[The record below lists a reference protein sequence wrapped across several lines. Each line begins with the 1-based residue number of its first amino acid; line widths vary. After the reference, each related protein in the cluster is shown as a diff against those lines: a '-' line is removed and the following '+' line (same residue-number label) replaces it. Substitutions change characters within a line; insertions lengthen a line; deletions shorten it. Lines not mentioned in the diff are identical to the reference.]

1 MSEVDGWGPGR
12 RLLAAGAAHRFHVLG
27 RTKVEIAKELG
38 MSRFAVARLLDA
50 AVEQGLVRIEV
61 TAGDDLDHRASEQ
74 LAATYGLRRALVA
87 PAIPAAPAAPA
98 PPTAPRAETA
108 PTARQQ
114 VAALTAKLLTEVV
127 SADDVLGLAWSRTI
141 NEAVDALTMLP
152 PCTVV
157 QLCGAYSLPWR
168 SDTSAETV
176 ARVGALC
183 GGPAFPIYAPLVL
196 PDDQTARTLRAQP
209 GVVDA
214 VGRFADLTVAVV
226 SVGAWSPEHST
237 VYDVLAEDERAA
249 LGERGVVGEVV
260 ALPFDEEGRV
270 LDVDLARRVLAID
283 EAALRAVDEV
293 IVLVAHPE
301 RARAADAV
309 LRSGLASTLVTDA
322 ATAAVLQE
330 KAQVGQVVERRA
342 RS

>member
-1 MSEVDGWGPGR
+1 MSVGADGVAWGPGR

-27 RTKVEIAKELG
+27 RTKVEIARELG

-50 AVEQGLVRIEV
+50 AQEQGLVRIEV
-61 TAGDDLDHRASEQ
+61 TAGDDLDHRASEE
-74 LAATYGLRRALVA
+74 LAAAYGLRRALVA
-87 PAIPAAPAAPA
+87 PGAGR
-98 PPTAPRAETA
+98 PR
-108 PTARQQ
+108 
-114 VAALTAKLLTEVV
+114 VASLTAELLTEIVGP
-127 SADDVLGLAWSRTI
+127 DDVLGLAWSRTI
-141 NEAVDALTMLP
+141 NEAVDALTSLP

-183 GGPAFPIYAPLVL
+183 GGPTFPIYAPLVL
-196 PDDQTARTLRAQP
+196 PDDQTARTLREQP
-209 GVVDA
+209 GVADA
-214 VGRFADLTVAVV
+214 FGRFADLTVAVI

-237 VYDVLAEDERAA
+237 VHDVLDEEERTA

-260 ALPFDEEGRV
+260 ALPFDADGRV

-283 EAALRAVDEV
+283 EAALRAVPEV
-293 IVLVAHPE
+293 IVLVSEPA
-301 RARAADAV
+301 RARAADAL

-322 ATAAVLQE
+322 ATTTALRETARP
-330 KAQVGQVVERRA
+330 GQVVERRA
-342 RS
+342 GS

>member
-1 MSEVDGWGPGR
+1 MSAVDEWGPTR
-12 RLLAAGAAHRFHVLG
+12 RLLAATAAHRFHVLG
-27 RTKVEIAKELG
+27 RTKVEVAKELG

-50 AVEQGLVRIEV
+50 AVDQGLVRIEV
-61 TAGDDLDHRASEQ
+61 TAGADLDHRASEQ
-74 LAATYGLRRALVA
+74 LAASYGLRRALVA
-87 PAIPAAPAAPA
+87 PAPGPTSSAPA
-98 PPTAPRAETA
+98 R
-108 PTARQQ
+108 RQ

-127 SADDVLGLAWSRTI
+127 TADDVLGLAWSRTI
-141 NEAVDALTMLP
+141 NESVDALTALP
-152 PCTVV
+152 PATVV

-196 PDDQTARTLRAQP
+196 PDDQTARTLREQP
-209 GVVDA
+209 GVADA
-214 VGRFADLTVAVV
+214 VGRFADLTIAVV
-226 SVGAWSPEHST
+226 SVGAWGPEHST
-237 VYDVLAEDERAA
+237 VHDVLAE
-249 LGERGVVGEVV
+249 GERRALRELGVVGEVV
-260 ALPFDEEGRV
+260 ALPFDEDGRV

-293 IVLVAHPE
+293 IVLVAHPD

-322 ATAAVLQE
+322 ATAAALQE
-330 KAQVGQVVERRA
+330 TAQSRQVVDRRA

>member
-1 MSEVDGWGPGR
+1 MSSRDQSVAWGPGR
-12 RLLAAGAAHRFHVLG
+12 RLLAATAAHRFHVLG
-27 RTKVEIAKELG
+27 HAKVEIAKELG

-50 AVEQGLVRIEV
+50 AAEQGLVRIEV
-61 TAGDDLDHRASEQ
+61 TAGDDLDHRASAD

-87 PAIPAAPAAPA
+87 PPGGPAGR
-98 PPTAPRAETA
+98 TRVAE
-108 PTARQQ
+108 
-114 VAALTAKLLTEVV
+114 LTAKLLTEVV

-141 NEAVDALTMLP
+141 NEAVDALTTLP

-183 GGPAFPIYAPLVL
+183 GGPTFPIYAPLVL
-196 PDDQTARTLRAQP
+196 PDDQTARTLREQP
-209 GVVDA
+209 GVADA
-214 VGRFADLTVAVV
+214 FGRFADLTVAVV

-237 VYDVLAEDERAA
+237 VHDVLEPGERAA
-249 LGERGVVGEVV
+249 LGELGVAGEVV
-260 ALPFDEEGRV
+260 GLPFDETGRV

-283 EAALRAVDEV
+283 GAALRAVDEV
-293 IVLVAHPE
+293 VVLVADPA

-309 LRSGLASTLVTDA
+309 LRSGLPTTLVTDA
-322 ATAAVLQE
+322 ATAAALQE
-330 KAQVGQVVERRA
+330 TAREKSVQARQVADRRA

>member
-1 MSEVDGWGPGR
+1 MSADAASAAWGPGR
-12 RLLAAGAAHRFHVLG
+12 RLLAAGVAHRFHVLG
-27 RTKVEIAKELG
+27 RTKVEIAQELG

-50 AVEQGLVRIEV
+50 AQEQGFVRIEV
-61 TAGDDLDHRASEQ
+61 SAGDDLDHRASEE
-74 LAATYGLRRALVA
+74 LAATYGLRRALV
-87 PAIPAAPAAPA
+87 
-98 PPTAPRAETA
+98 TPRDGRPE
-108 PTARQQ
+108 
-114 VAALTAKLLTEVV
+114 VADLTAKLLTEIVGP
-127 SADDVLGLAWSRTI
+127 DDVLGLAWSRTI
-141 NEAVDALTMLP
+141 NEAVDALTALP

-183 GGPAFPIYAPLVL
+183 GGPTFPIYAPLVL
-196 PDDQTARTLRAQP
+196 PDDRTARTLREQP
-209 GVVDA
+209 GVADA
-214 VGRFADLTVAVV
+214 FARFADLTIAVI
-226 SVGAWSPEHST
+226 SVGAWSPELST
-237 VYDVLAEDERAA
+237 VHDVLDEDERAA

-260 ALPFDEEGRV
+260 ALPFDAEGRV

-293 IVLVAHPE
+293 IVLVAEPA
-301 RARAADAV
+301 RARAADAL

-322 ATAAVLQE
+322 ATAAALRAPDDQS
-330 KAQVGQVVERRA
+330 GQVVERRA